1 MPAAIILF
9 SLLLLLP
16 AANTNSQSFRTI
28 VEGTIELGSDRTSDN
43 PVAISSNGSVII
55 NIGTDPR
62 FLRGIELE
70 IAAPPLWVQARYRN
84 MLIMSI
90 CNDLYPK
97 SASGITD
104 FTSRQLATSP
114 LPSRLSIIYHIPVR
128 QNHGL
133 RNTTSVI
140 VPTAVIQPES
150 FPILFNLR
158 PLDKGLPPEIENI
171 TFNITARAILSDEG
185 AVRLEPRYPPQL
197 RNRPF
202 TVLINDNVITNILE
216 EIILREGE
224 NHLVILSE
232 NYRNES
238 RRFIV
243 ERGKT
248 IDLIIELQDPTP
260 VIIFEGPQNAVIY
273 LNNTPI
279 VHNREPVNVEPGTHE
294 VKFQIG
300 DYTIIRSI
308 NIQRGKTYRV
318 ALDVDLSILEEG

>member
-1 MPAAIILF
+1 MPAAFLLF
-9 SLLLLLP
+9 SLLLFISGINIYP
-16 AANTNSQSFRTI
+16 QSFRTI
-28 VEGTIELGSDRTSDN
+28 VEGSVEITSERISETPVTIST
-43 PVAISSNGSVII
+43 NGSVII

-62 FLRGIELE
+62 FLRGVELE
-70 IAAPPLWVQARYRN
+70 ISAPAAWVQPRFRN

-104 FTSRQLATSP
+104 FTSRQLATAP

-128 QNHGL
+128 TNHGL

-140 VPTAVIQPES
+140 VPTAIIQPES

-158 PLDKGLPPEIENI
+158 PIDKGLPPEVENM
-171 TFNITARAILSDEG
+171 TFNVTARAIFSDEG

-216 EIILREGE
+216 DIILREGE
-224 NHLVILSE
+224 NHLVIISE

-243 ERGKT
+243 ERGKI
-248 IDLIIELQDPTP
+248 IDLIIELQDPAP
-260 VIIFEGPQNAVIY
+260 IIIFEGPQNAQIFFDNV
-273 LNNTPI
+273 PI
-279 VHNREPVNVEPGTHE
+279 VQNREPIIAEPGSHE
-294 VKFQIG
+294 IKYQIG

-308 NIQRGKTYRV
+308 NVQRGKTYRI
-318 ALDVDLSILEEG
+318 ALDVNLNIIEED